1 MPAAGVS
8 FCIWAVFETDIRR
21 FMEENRTNRT
31 EKKSMEARKKV
42 ICDLMNDPIYVPMK
56 EKELAMFLQVA
67 KEDREELR
75 LVLQELLAEG
85 KLSLT
90 SKGKYVKSNGRFL
103 MGTFIGSSKG
113 FGFVE
118 VEGRGSVYP

>member
-1 MPAAGVS
+1 
-8 FCIWAVFETDIRR
+8 
-21 FMEENRTNRT
+21 MEENRTNRT

-85 KLSLT
+85 KLSQI
-90 SKGKYVKSNGRFL
+90 GRAH
-103 MGTFIGSSKG
+103 
-113 FGFVE
+113 V
-118 VEGRGSVYP
+118 

>member
-1 MPAAGVS
+1 
-8 FCIWAVFETDIRR
+8 
-21 FMEENRTNRT
+21 MEENRTNRT

-90 SKGKYVKSNGRFL
+90 SKGKYVK
-103 MGTFIGSSKG
+103 
-113 FGFVE
+113 
-118 VEGRGSVYP
+118 